1 MIVSYRH
8 CDFERRVII
17 DSPPWRYLVLE
28 SEREERA
35 AILIPIYVCIRL
47 YFTILSRMEVIMYN
61 VIGLRKYR
69 YSGGWVSWLLHVSS
83 LTSVS
88 RLT

>member
-47 YFTILSRMEVIMYN
+47 YSLGWKLLYTMRLDLEN
-61 VIGLRKYR
+61 IGTLA
-69 YSGGWVSWLLHVSS
+69 GG
-83 LTSVS
+83 
-88 RLT
+88 